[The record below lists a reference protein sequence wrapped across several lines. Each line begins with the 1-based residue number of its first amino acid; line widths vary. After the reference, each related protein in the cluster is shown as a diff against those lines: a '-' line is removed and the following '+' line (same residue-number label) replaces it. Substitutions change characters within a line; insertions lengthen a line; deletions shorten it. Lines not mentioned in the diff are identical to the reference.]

1 MRDPIAKI
9 KTEVQEFA
17 AMRGNKR
24 RLAREAGLPE
34 STLGGL
40 QGQAWNPT
48 IHTLTALH
56 TAMLRLKRTD
66 SSSRVA

>member
-9 KTEVQEFA
+9 KSEVQTFA
-17 AMRGNKR
+17 TMRGNKR

-40 QGQAWNPT
+40 QGKDWNPT
-48 IHTLTALH
+48 VHTLTALH

-66 SSSRVA
+66 NPSRVA